1 MTAAKRFGRLPAAKQ
16 EAIIEAA
23 TGEFSRHGFEHANTN
38 VIARRAGVSVGSLYQ
53 YFATKEDLF
62 LHIVHLSAA
71 KIRARVEEL
80 VVRPAPVLTKIAEL
94 IGVIQETSR
103 SQRQDIELYHEL
115 TAAGNRTL
123 ARQLVQELEG
133 YTAGAYTTLIAEGQR
148 NGEIRDDI
156 PAAMLAFLIDNLFM
170 SLQYAYA
177 CTYFTDRFELYLGPD
192 ILDRDDAVAD
202 QVLSFLTAA
211 ARKGQG

>member
-1 MTAAKRFGRLPAAKQ
+1 MTAAQRFVKLPEAKQ
-16 EAIIEAA
+16 QAIIEAA
-23 TGEFSRHGFEHANTN
+23 TEEFSLHGFEHANTN
-38 VIARRAGVSVGSLYQ
+38 VIARRAGVSVGSLYK

-71 KIRARVEEL
+71 KIRAQVEEL
-80 VVRPAPVLTKIAEL
+80 VVQPAPVLTKIARL

-103 SQRQDIELYHEL
+103 SQRRDVELYHEL

-123 ARQLVQELEG
+123 ARHVVQELEG
-133 YTAGAYTTLIAEGQR
+133 YTAGAYTALVAEGQR

-156 PAAMLAFLIDNLFM
+156 PAPMLAFLIDNVFM

-177 CTYFTDRFELYLGPD
+177 CTYFIDRFELYLGTD
-192 ILDRDDAVAD
+192 ILDRNDAVAD
-202 QVLSFLTAA
+202 QVLAFLSAA
-211 ARKGQG
+211 ARKGQ